1 MNLASQIG
9 YNGVVFLRVGSVD
22 SLMKAHLEI
31 DTWGFLKLH
40 VLVSREK

>member
-1 MNLASQIG
+1 MNLASKLVIMELF
-9 YNGVVFLRVGSVD
+9 FLRVGTVD
-22 SLMKAHLEI
+22 SLMKVHLEI